1 MYMYFRD
8 KVQYSMNILNFV
20 FNFWKMYSGIV
31 RFFYIRKYIF
41 IVVLDIMEK
50 SKEIGLIQFKYLREV
65 VRRIRK
71 RDSFFRFKKFLLNI

>member
-1 MYMYFRD
+1 MYFRD
-8 KVQYSMNILNFV
+8 KVQYSINILYFV

-31 RFFYIRKYIF
+31 FFIYIRKYIF

>member
-8 KVQYSMNILNFV
+8 KVQYSINIFYFV

>member
-8 KVQYSMNILNFV
+8 KVQYSMNILYFV

>member
-1 MYMYFRD
+1 MYFRD
-8 KVQYSMNILNFV
+8 KVQYSMNILYFV
-20 FNFWKMYSGIV
+20 FNFWKMYSGMV
-31 RFFYIRKYIF
+31 CFFYIRKYIF

>member
-8 KVQYSMNILNFV
+8 KVQYSMNIFYFV

>member
-1 MYMYFRD
+1 MYFRD
-8 KVQYSMNILNFV
+8 KVQYSMNILYFV

-31 RFFYIRKYIF
+31 FFIYIRKYIF

>member
-1 MYMYFRD
+1 MYFRD
-8 KVQYSMNILNFV
+8 KVQYSMNILYFV
-20 FNFWKMYSGIV
+20 YNFWKMYSGIV
-31 RFFYIRKYIF
+31 FFIYIRKYIF

>member
-8 KVQYSMNILNFV
+8 KVQYSINIFYFV

-50 SKEIGLIQFKYLREV
+50 SKEMGLIQFKYLREV